1 MVIPLVIILLLLLQL
16 LAGWGVITLFKLEL
30 KPAFILPLSV
40 LMGIAVFSVI
50 PFLLQL
56 AYIPITFISVFASL
70 LAATLLLNI
79 RFAAGL
85 KNLKQSCK
93 NIRFKT
99 ALYEVPFLLLIGC
112 IVLLSIWRCFYFPP
126 TPSDVTTGAE
136 AIAEYTVR
144 EHTMIN
150 SVFELTQNGNTLKP
164 PFITCLQIIYKF
176 AGFSFGQIWLCGVFV
191 SFTILLYHMLSATL
205 HRLIAGFLLVAFL
218 AIPEMY
224 AYTFMI
230 LYDYSNAVF
239 FFLTVYFLISYFK
252 SQRINE
258 LAFAGLL
265 AAIATYIRPE
275 TLLLTFCLLPVIFL
289 NKIKHKKRL
298 LQYVKETVVF
308 MLPVIIVYVVAVY
321 IYINWYLPGT
331 YNISDQVNPHWGNV
345 KSILQQYSTTNA
357 VLVFSMQGVVYYGYF
372 IFIFLGFVLAELIF
386 KRKFT
391 ATALN
396 YLSIIVIIYLFFP
409 LLSHVLPGVSVD
421 YTVKRA
427 FLKMFPLMLLY
438 MGNNGLLIGLS
449 QKIRRW
455 ELKAGSWK
463 MVK

>member
-1 MVIPLVIILLLLLQL
+1 MGILAIILLLILQV
-16 LAGWGVITLFKLEL
+16 LAGWGIITLFKLQL

-40 LMGIAVFSVI
+40 LMGIAVFSVV

-56 AYIPITFISVFASL
+56 AYIPITFINVFSL
-70 LAATLLLNI
+70 LLVATLLLNI

-85 KNLKQSCK
+85 KKLKQSWGSVH
-93 NIRFKT
+93 FKV
-99 ALYEVPFLLLIGC
+99 ALYEVPFLLMIGC
-112 IVLLSIWRCFYFPP
+112 IILLSTWRCFYFPP

-136 AIAEYTVR
+136 AIAEYAVR
-144 EHTMIN
+144 ERTMIN
-150 SVFELTQNGNTLKP
+150 SVFELAQNGNTLKP

-176 AGFSFGQIWLCGVFV
+176 AGFPFGQIWLSSIFV
-191 SFTILLYHMLSATL
+191 SFTILLYHVLSTTL
-205 HRLIAGFLLVAFL
+205 HRLLAGFLLVVFL

-239 FFLTVYFLISYFK
+239 FFLAVYFLISYFK
-252 SQRINE
+252 NQRINE
-258 LAFAGLL
+258 LTFAGLL

-275 TLLLTFCLLPVIFL
+275 TLLLSFCLLPVIFL
-289 NKIKHKKRL
+289 NKIKNKKGL
-298 LQYVKETVVF
+298 LQYVKESVVF

-331 YNISDQVNPHWGNV
+331 YNITDQVNPHLGSV
-345 KSILQQYSTTNA
+345 KSILQQFSATNDI
-357 VLVFSMQGVVYYGYF
+357 LIFSMQGVVYYGYF

-396 YLSIIVIIYLFFP
+396 YLAVILIIYLFFP
-409 LLSHVLPGVSVD
+409 LLSHALPGVSID

-427 FLKMFPLMLLY
+427 FQKMFPLMLLY
-438 MGNNGLLIGLS
+438 MANNGLLIDLS
-449 QKIRRW
+449 EKIKRW
-455 ELKAGSWK
+455 ELKGK
-463 MVK
+463 VKENG